1 MDEKYNHTKLVIE
14 ITLANSKKPVALCSF
29 GKDSIVM
36 LDLIRKVKPDINVI
50 FFREPYFQQKFVYA
64 QKIMADWNLTVY
76 DYPPSYFNYIL
87 LDDYFE
93 IFNYY
98 YVNFYEYLILYTGC
112 CKYDSEKPFLCALD
126 LLNRPTVPSYTFN
139 WDCVF
144 FGQKEIDPVHITD
157 KKVVLKEICSMGNGL
172 AVLPLKDW
180 TDDNIWDY
188 IKVNNLPYDKDRY
201 ENKNDII
208 NPDKYP
214 TCYECLDYKNG
225 KIVDCPKQQKEI
237 TNIGKPKEQHL
248 EFKKAMLLNTKY
260 LKEEEN

>member
-1 MDEKYNHTKLVIE
+1 MNEEKYNHSKQVIKAV
-14 ITLANSKKPVALCSF
+14 LANSKKPVALCSF

-36 LDLIRKVKPDINVI
+36 LDLIMKVKPGIDVI

-76 DYPPSYFNYIL
+76 DYPPSSFNYIL

-98 YVNFYEYLILYTGC
+98 YINGLEWLILYTGC
-112 CKYDSEKPFLCALD
+112 CKYDKDKPFLCALD
-126 LLNRPTVPSYTFN
+126 LLKRPTITAYTFN

-157 KKVVLKEICSMGNGL
+157 RKITVKEIYNMGKGL
-172 AVLPLKDW
+172 AALPLKDW
-180 TDDNIWDY
+180 TDNDIWLY
-188 IKVNNLPYDKDRY
+188 IKEKNLPYDRDRY
-201 ENKNDII
+201 ESKNDNI

-225 KIVDCPKQQKEI
+225 KTVNCPKQQKEI
-237 TNIGKPKEQHL
+237 ANTGKSKEQHS
-248 EFKKAMLLNTKY
+248 EFKKMILFNNKY
-260 LKEEEN
+260 LSEED